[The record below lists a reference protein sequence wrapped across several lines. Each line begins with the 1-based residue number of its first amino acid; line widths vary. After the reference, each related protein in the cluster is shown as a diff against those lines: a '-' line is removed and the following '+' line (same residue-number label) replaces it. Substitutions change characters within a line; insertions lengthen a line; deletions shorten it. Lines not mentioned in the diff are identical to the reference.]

1 MDSEYIQNGKIFLIK
16 KNYLDNIFVN
26 FDNCKNKQISN
37 ENNYIMMGDFV
48 INYSSHNLIKK
59 KLFKMLKQSC

>member
-1 MDSEYIQNGKIFLIK
+1 MDSEYIQNGKTFLIK

-48 INYSSHNLIKK
+48 INYSSHN
-59 KLFKMLKQSC
+59 